1 MNIGWTQDSPAGSLA
16 GNGQTFQGAGPAV
29 YTNRAFIQWA
39 GFTFGKAQSFWD
51 IFPRP
56 RFSYFSPANSFS
68 G

>member
-1 MNIGWTQDSPAGSLA
+1 LDRLLLA
-16 GNGQTFQGAGPAV
+16 GAGGTVPSV

-39 GFTFGKAQSFWD
+39 GFTFGKAESFYD

-56 RFSYFSPANSFS
+56 RFSYFAPATP